1 VPVDARDLV
10 ESVMLVFRWMIFAVG
25 TVGIIWVSRASL
37 RDVHHHGFYRFL
49 SWESIL
55 ILFVLNVNSWF
66 VDPFSFQQII
76 SWTFLMISLVLI
88 GLGVQAFRRK
98 GAIDLNRDD
107 PALVGIEKTTQLV
120 TTGVYQTIRHPF
132 YSSLLFL
139 GWGIFLKSVNWP
151 TVIFALV
158 NTVLIVKTAQ
168 KEEDENIE
176 YFGEKYRLYMKQTK
190 MFIPY
195 IF

>member
-1 VPVDARDLV
+1 
-10 ESVMLVFRWMIFAVG
+10 MLVIKWIVFVLG
-25 TVGIIWVSRASL
+25 TIGILWVSRASL

-55 ILFVLNVNSWF
+55 ILFVLNVNYWIF
-66 VDPFSFQQII
+66 DPFSFDQII
-76 SWTFLMISLVLI
+76 SWIFLMISLALI
-88 GLGVQAFRRK
+88 FLGVREFRRK
-98 GAIDLNRDD
+98 GSIDRNRPDS
-107 PALVGIEKTTQLV
+107 ALVGVEKTTQLV

-139 GWGIFLKSVNWP
+139 GWGILLKSIDVI
-151 TVIFALV
+151 TVILALA
-158 NTVLIVKTAQ
+158 NTVLLVMTAQ
-168 KEEDENIE
+168 KEEQENIA
-176 YFGEKYRLYMKQTK
+176 YFGENYRVYMKHSK